1 MNEFYTY
8 GDTLIG
14 GTTANAEDVAA
25 EFNAIVSGLDKL
37 PTEAQLK
44 SGQLNYAVDT
54 GAANAYVVTM
64 PQVPL
69 SLYDGYTIQF
79 KAANANT
86 TSSTINVNG
95 LGAKSLVNT
104 DGSVLQSGDVV
115 AGAMITAVYDGTKFQ
130 ITSVMQGAVNTAV
143 NAKNAAVTA
152 QGAAETAQ
160 GLAEDARDA
169 AIIAQGLAEDAAD
182 TLNIPPVAGE
192 SGKWLYTDGVNKS
205 WETLT
210 VYAELLST
218 AVVSSDSSVDFV
230 LPSGYTKYI
239 VDILDVTTSA
249 VVTMY
254 LRTSTN
260 GGSTFDAGVSDYA
273 FVTTEADDDD
283 TALTFRN
290 QGNVGGTFIWLSGS
304 VKSGINGT
312 IEVFAPAESGE
323 TAMKYSMF
331 SNRDSGLHNFAH
343 GMGCRLALADVDAI
357 RIYPSSGT
365 MLTGTMKLYGVK

>member
-64 PQVPL
+64 PQPPL

-152 QGAAETAQ
+152 QGLAEDAQ

-169 AIIAQGLAEDAAD
+169 AIVAQGLAEDAAD

-210 VYAELLST
+210 TYADLLSEAT
-218 AVVSSDSSVDFV
+218 LSSDTVVDFV
-230 LPSGYTKYI
+230 FPGGYSQYI
-239 VDILDVTTSA
+239 IEMLNVSVTTGDSIS
-249 VVTMY
+249 
-254 LRTSTN
+254 LRTSSN
-260 GGSTFDAGVSDYA
+260 GGLLFDSAIGAYKYSVNSIADYDSTSSINNSGIDNTTRIPTNVPSKNICGSVVIYN
-273 FVTTEADDDD
+273 TEASLPTKLIFTMTGRSNDGFGK
-283 TALTFRN
+283 LVRGF
-290 QGNVGGTFIWLSGS
+290 
-304 VKSGINGT
+304 
-312 IEVFAPAESGE
+312 GE
-323 TAMKYSMF
+323 RTQ
-331 SNRDSGLHNFAH
+331 SNS
-343 GMGCRLALADVDAI
+343 VDAL
-357 RIYPSSGT
+357 RMYPDTGSLISGT
-365 MLTGTMKLYGVK
+365 VKLYGVK